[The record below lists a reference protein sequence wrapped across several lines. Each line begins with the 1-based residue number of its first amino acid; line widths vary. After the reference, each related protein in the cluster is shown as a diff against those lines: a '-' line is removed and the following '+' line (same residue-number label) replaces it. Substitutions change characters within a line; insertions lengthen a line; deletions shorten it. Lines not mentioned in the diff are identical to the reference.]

1 MVTTIWDTAGQEMY
15 KSVTSIH
22 YKDCDGA
29 ILVFDLTRRKTF
41 ENVIQWVEEF
51 KMHSQKNAQ
60 VMLVGNKID
69 LVQSDPELREV
80 NQDEAKSLARLEGF
94 MYREVSAVTA
104 KNVDDS
110 FIELLQEIY
119 VKYNKKGREDAGV
132 PLKTASFTE
141 YDIRNEKDKGGCC
154 N

>member
-15 KSVTSIH
+15 RSVTSIH

-29 ILVFDLTRRKTF
+29 ILVFDITRRKTF

-60 VMLVGNKID
+60 VMLVGNKLD
-69 LVQSDPELREV
+69 LVQTDPDLREV
-80 NQDEAKSLARLEGF
+80 NKDEAMSLARLEGF
-94 MYREVSAVTA
+94 LYKEVSAVTA
-104 KNVDDS
+104 KNVDDC

-119 VKYNKKGREDAGV
+119 VKYNKKGREDPGV
-132 PLKTASFTE
+132 PLKTASFTQ
-141 YDIRNEKDKGGCC
+141 DNIRGDKENGGCC